1 MVKTSRHLSVTNYK
15 TLTLDCLNNMNM
27 TGSRINEMNLRIQSY
42 RSIHQPCK
50 PNLVRTCC
58 FLDMLPLPK
67 VLTCFKNIHA
77 PSLSSEINY
86 LDFLTSLINLKLFII
101 NNIRLDDVITNNFW
115 LLQDCECLC
124 SFYYHIFQTIFVDG
138 MYCRFYL
145 CHVCVFVDVLECY
158 CTW

>member
-15 TLTLDCLNNMNM
+15 TLTLDCLNNMNI
-27 TGSRINEMNLRIQSY
+27 TGSRINEMNLRIQSF

-86 LDFLTSLINLKLFII
+86 LDFLTSLINLELFII
-101 NNIRLDDVITNNFW
+101 KNIRLDDV
-115 LLQDCECLC
+115 
-124 SFYYHIFQTIFVDG
+124 TIFNYFKIVN
-138 MYCRFYL
+138 
-145 CHVCVFVDVLECY
+145 VFVPSIIIYFKQYLLTVCIVDFICVMCVYL
-158 CTW
+158 